1 MKKKKIFLIT
11 IAFLCMML
19 SVAVYA
25 TPRESKGWN
34 VYNASGT
41 VYANVGVTYV
51 SDTFEN
57 KGVVSYSAR
66 VLGQDKDAVVQGNA
80 ALIKITGAD
89 GVCYYKKK
97 FWNTQPRVGTV
108 KINRNKNSY
117 VNVYVEIEGRSDSR
131 QIRLN

>member
-11 IAFLCMML
+11 IAILCMML

>member
-11 IAFLCMML
+11 IAILCMML

-25 TPRESKGWN
+25 TPREPKGWN

-57 KGVVSYSAR
+57 R
-66 VLGQDKDAVVQGNA
+66 VWLVILQE
-80 ALIKITGAD
+80 
-89 GVCYYKKK
+89 Y
-97 FWNTQPRVGTV
+97 
-108 KINRNKNSY
+108 
-117 VNVYVEIEGRSDSR
+117 
-131 QIRLN
+131 

>member
-11 IAFLCMML
+11 IAILCMML

-25 TPRESKGWN
+25 TPREPKGWN

>member
-11 IAFLCMML
+11 IAILCMIL

-89 GVCYYKKK
+89 GVCYYQKK

>member
-11 IAFLCMML
+11 IAILCMML

-117 VNVYVEIEGRSDSR
+117 VNVYVEIEGRIDSR

>member
-11 IAFLCMML
+11 IAILCMML

-34 VYNASGT
+34 VYNTSGT

-89 GVCYYKKK
+89 NRCYCETK
-97 FWNTQPRVGTV
+97 FWNGRSQSDTF
-108 KINRNKNSY
+108 KINRNNNSY